1 MTTKSDIR
9 YLIENYYDIQKLRV
23 ETFNRIVSYVKEN
36 KDKIIEMI
44 KNLSQASFETHLAH
58 ASHFDIE
65 TQLYDASQ
73 SVPEPH
79 KQGASQTISETHLY
93 DASQKSIETQLGN
106 ASQNF
111 IELQRDDASQKSFE
125 THFVHASHRGI
136 ETHGEGAI
144 SLLENKK
151 YAEFVEKYVVN
162 GKIELEEIEN
172 LLWFYKKLYET
183 EKGLYKILD
192 AWSKEHPLRTNF
204 LNYVKG
210 IGPVLSSGII
220 AWLGDAILKAEHVSN
235 IWSYCG
241 LTPNSERRR
250 GEKLN
255 YNPKLKT
262 FCWKIGQSFI
272 KFKCFGR
279 KLYDTFKEETQR
291 KHPDWSKLHIHNYA
305 RRKVVKLFIASVWE
319 VWRKMNNLP
328 TTEPYP
334 IQILGHSKTKITP
347 DMWIEGKKSTNG
359 D

>member
-1 MTTKSDIR
+1 MTSKNDIR

-44 KNLSQASFETHLAH
+44 KNLSHARFETQ
-58 ASHFDIE
+58 D
-65 TQLYDASQ
+65 T
-73 SVPEPH
+73 
-79 KQGASQTISETHLY
+79 
-93 DASQKSIETQLGN
+93 N

-111 IELQRDDASQKSFE
+111 IELQRDDASHQLIEPQFKSASQCDNETHKFDASHELIETHFSHASQTISETHDERASQNLFE
-125 THFVHASHRGI
+125 THFGNASQPPF
-136 ETHGEGAI
+136 ETHLRDAI

-347 DMWIEGKKSTNG
+347 DMWIEGKKSAIG